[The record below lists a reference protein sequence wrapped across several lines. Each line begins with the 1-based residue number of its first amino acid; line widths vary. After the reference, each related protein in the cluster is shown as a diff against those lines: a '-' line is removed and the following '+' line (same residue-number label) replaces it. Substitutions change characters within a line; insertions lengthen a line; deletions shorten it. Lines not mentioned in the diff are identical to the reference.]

1 MRVLDRIKEW
11 SDSRGISQQEVSQ
24 NDWALVEQ
32 SLQMTYN
39 YLNFNGVS
47 GYVLHKLEEL
57 IEYCEAQSK
66 GDENGIVDAIADS
79 TIFDTTEMVKSG
91 YNIELVLNEVLNVI
105 ESRTGKWDDNIQKFV
120 KDKSPEARARWYEP
134 DYVKN
139 CKEPVNKTP
148 SLLDTHYHQGGECQY
163 CGCYFN
169 SLMKLAEHQD
179 TCDKRNDF
187 E

>member
-1 MRVLDRIKEW
+1 MIAQT
-11 SDSRGISQQEVSQ
+11 ISS
-24 NDWALVEQ
+24 
-32 SLQMTYN
+32 N
-39 YLNFNGVS
+39 YKFS
-47 GYVLHKLEEL
+47 FF
-57 IEYCEAQSK
+57 
-66 GDENGIVDAIADS
+66 AD
-79 TIFDTTEMVKSG
+79 IG
-91 YNIELVLNEVLNVI
+91 
-105 ESRTGKWDDNIQKFV
+105 
-120 KDKSPEARARWYEP
+120 WYEP